1 MKNILLAIASVA
13 AFVVPLG
20 IATTAFAAA
29 PAWNT
34 TGTYVVDMHYLG
46 TDNNHDMVLTQD
58 ALGNLTGHGG
68 SPAGANTYTWV
79 ITSGTVSSSTIDFLA
94 NYTATADAVTPQTV
108 LHVTGTIAP
117 DGTISGTW
125 SDNYQGGAR
134 SGALTTVSGNATPI
148 ASSTEALSAQDF
160 GVVNYDTGLGILK
173 GYSAG
178 FGLTNATGT
187 LAGAQS
193 VVVQLFAS
201 TTLLQTNTAIL
212 PKFNTGIT
220 GTQFSSPFDVS
231 GTFQYAT
238 DGYWTNVR
246 QAQFGQSTGATRVV
260 ATVTLGD
267 GTVVTAENDTLAGD
281 PTTIFATS
289 TTATTTPPVASTTAS
304 ISGEVY
310 NDLNNNGVKNAGEPG
325 LSGWTINL
333 YNHAGWS
340 GPKNLPPMTSTVTDA
355 NGNYSFANLP
365 DGVYSVEEINQKG
378 WTQVTSDYFSLTIK
392 NGVAITNSDFA
403 DVVAKNSQ
411 KGNGD
416 GNQGDQGHDNNPPPP
431 GYGSHQGNYPPI
443 FSIPSHDGQGSYQD
457 TSSQGEYGSHG
468 SNGRGR

>member
-1 MKNILLAIASVA
+1 MKNTLLAVASVA
-13 AFVVPLG
+13 AFVGSFGVV
-20 IATTAFAAA
+20 ATAFAAA

-34 TGTYVVDMHYLG
+34 TGSYVVDMHYLG
-46 TDNNHDMVLTQD
+46 SDNNHDVVLTQD

-79 ITSGTVSSSTIDFLA
+79 ITSGTVSSSTIDFFA
-94 NYTATADAVTPQTV
+94 NYTATADAVMPQTV
-108 LHVTGTIAP
+108 LHVTGTIAA

-134 SGALTTVSGNATPI
+134 TGALTTVSGNATAI
-148 ASSTEALSAQDF
+148 ASATETLSAQDF

-178 FGLTNATGT
+178 FGLTNATF
-187 LAGAQS
+187 AGAQS

-212 PKFNTGIT
+212 PKFNADIT

-231 GTFQYAT
+231 GNFQYAA
-238 DGYWTNVR
+238 DGYWTNVH
-246 QAQFGQSTGATRVV
+246 QSQFGQSLGATRVV
-260 ATVTLGD
+260 ATVKLAD

-281 PTTIFATS
+281 PTTIF
-289 TTATTTPPVASTTAS
+289 ATTTPPVASTTAS

-310 NDLNNNGVKNAGEPG
+310 NDLNNNQVKNAGEPG

-340 GPKNLPPMTSTVTDA
+340 GPKNLAPMTSTVTDA

-365 DGVYSVEEINQKG
+365 NGVYSVEEINQKG
-378 WTQVTSDYFSLTIK
+378 WTQTTSDYFSLTIK
-392 NGVAITNSDFA
+392 NGVTITNRDFA
-403 DVVAKNSQ
+403 DVVAKTPQ
-411 KGNGD
+411 KGRGD
-416 GNQGDQGHDNNPPPP
+416 GDQDDHGP
-431 GYGSHQGNYPPI
+431 HQIYHAPV
-443 FSIPSHDGQGSYQD
+443 FSFP
-457 TSSQGEYGSHG
+457 
-468 SNGRGR
+468 GRGR

>member
-1 MKNILLAIASVA
+1 MKKSLITIASVIA
-13 AFVVPLG
+13 LVAPLG
-20 IATTAFAAA
+20 FAATAFAAA
-29 PAWNT
+29 PAWNA
-34 TGTYVVDMHYLG
+34 TGTYVVDMNYLG
-46 TDNNHDMVLTQD
+46 SDNDHDMVLTQD

-68 SPAGANTYTWV
+68 SPAGANVYTWV
-79 ITSGTVSSSTIDFLA
+79 ITSGTVSSSTIDFYA

-108 LHVTGTIAP
+108 LHVNGTIAP

-134 SGALTTVSGNATPI
+134 TGTLTTVSGNATPI
-148 ASSTEALSAQDF
+148 ASSTTAVESLSAQDF
-160 GVVNYDTGLGILK
+160 GVVDYDTGLGTLA

-178 FGLTNATGT
+178 FGLTNAT

-212 PKFNTGIT
+212 PKFNANIT

-231 GTFQYAT
+231 GNFQYAT

-246 QAQFGQSTGATRVV
+246 QADYGTSTAATRVV
-260 ATVTLGD
+260 ATVQLAD
-267 GTVVTAENDTLAGD
+267 GTIVTAENDTLTGD

-289 TTATTTPPVASTTAS
+289 TTATTTPPVVGTTTGS

-310 NDLNNNGVKNAGEPG
+310 NDLNGNEMKNAGEPG

-333 YNHAGWS
+333 YDHAGWS
-340 GPKNLPPMTSTVTDA
+340 GPKNLAPTTSMVTDA

-378 WTQVTSDYFSLTIK
+378 WSQTTSDYFSITIA
-392 NGVAITNSDFA
+392 NGAAITNRDFA
-403 DVVAKNSQ
+403 DVVIKNPQ
-411 KGNGD
+411 KGNGG
-416 GNQGDQGHDNNPPPP
+416 GNQGG
-431 GYGSHQGNYPPI
+431 HQGNYPPVVT
-443 FSIPSHDGQGSYQD
+443 FPSHDGGNHQD
-457 TSSQGEYGSHG
+457 TGSHG
-468 SNGRGR
+468 WSGRIW